1 MKDIFKALSDET
13 RRKILEL
20 LKDEDLTAGDIAKH
34 FDMSKPSVSQH
45 LKILKYS
52 ELITST
58 KRGQYVF
65 YSLNTSVFE
74 DLLAWIIKF
83 K

>member
-1 MKDIFKALSDET
+1 MKDVFKALSDET

-58 KRGQYVF
+58 KKGQFIF

-74 DLLAWIIKF
+74 DLLTWIIKF